1 MIRAYLD
8 ESGHEGKDYVLVC
21 GHGGYPTQWARFLGA
36 WLEALGPQRRRL
48 HMKGLRWDKRYTQS
62 LLARLGPIPERS
74 GLKRIVGGVRVS
86 DYEDLVVGTRVEKL
100 LKGYI
105 AALFVAVTACLLV
118 LPEDERMEIVFEEQ
132 NEYQARVGVALS
144 AIAAQ
149 PDERMY
155 TKTGET
161 KLARWMFIAH
171 DKAIFLDQA
180 DYLCYAMLQKFREE
194 TSEKARWCAPI
205 LGDGKNIGRMLTREE
220 ARKSIIDLREKVGGF

>member
-1 MIRAYLD
+1 M
-8 ESGHEGKDYVLVC
+8 
-21 GHGGYPTQWARFLGA
+21 
-36 WLEALGPQRRRL
+36 
-48 HMKGLRWDKRYTQS
+48 
-62 LLARLGPIPERS
+62 
-74 GLKRIVGGVRVS
+74 KRIVGGVRVS